1 MTHGY
6 NTPLLDYDIAAA
18 SAEDRGART
27 PAEMGEKITRKLQEA
42 SDFAQAVIA
51 YAQDIQ
57 QQYAN
62 QHRQPAERL
71 RVRDRVWLN
80 LKNVT
85 TDRPCKKLDW
95 KNAKYTVLKVISNH
109 SYRLNTPSGIHNVF
123 HASLLKRAA
132 ADPFPN
138 QRQDNSRPPAIIMDK
153 EEEWEVE
160 RILRRR
166 TKGRQRQVLMKWKGY
181 LTPTWEP
188 TEALANTEAYRIFKT
203 GG

>member
-1 MTHGY
+1 M
-6 NTPLLDYDIAAA
+6 
-18 SAEDRGART
+18 
-27 PAEMGEKITRKLQEA
+27 
-42 SDFAQAVIA
+42 
-51 YAQDIQ
+51 
-57 QQYAN
+57 
-62 QHRQPAERL
+62 
-71 RVRDRVWLN
+71 WLN

-95 KNAKYTVLKVISNH
+95 KDAKYTVLEVISSH
-109 SYRLNTPSGIHNVF
+109 SYRLDTPPGIYNVF
-123 HASLLKRAA
+123 YANLLKRAA

-138 QRQDNSRPPAIIMDK
+138 QRQDNSRPPVIMVDK

-166 TKGRQRQVLMKWKGY
+166 TKGRQRQVLIKWKRY

-188 TEALANTEAYRIFKT
+188 TEALANTETYLIFKT

>member
-1 MTHGY
+1 MGINPFFITYEY

-18 SAEDRGART
+18 NAEDRGART
-27 PAEMGEKITRKLQEA
+27 PAEMGNEITRKLREA
-42 SDFAQAVIA
+42 SDFAQAIIA
-51 YAQDIQ
+51 YVQDIQ

-71 RVRDRVWLN
+71 RVGNRVWLN

-95 KNAKYTVLKVISNH
+95 KNAKYTVLKVISSHN
-109 SYRLNTPSGIHNVF
+109 YKLDTPPGIHNVF

-138 QRQDNSRPPAIIMDK
+138 QRQDNSRPPVIIMDG
-153 EEEWEVE
+153 EEE
-160 RILRRR
+160 
-166 TKGRQRQVLMKWKGY
+166 
-181 LTPTWEP
+181 
-188 TEALANTEAYRIFKT
+188 
-203 GG
+203 